1 MKASLPRILLVEDDI
16 DDQYFF
22 REALSLLSP
31 ALSCQVAENGVEALK
46 LLKELPLFDIIFMDI
61 NMPKMN
67 GIECLQVLKSND
79 SYKNIPVVILSTS
92 SDQAYIERC
101 KILGATYYFTKPIIP
116 FELIKKLQDIFKKV
130 F

>member
-1 MKASLPRILLVEDDI
+1 MKAPLPRILLVEDDI

-31 ALSCQVAENGVEALK
+31 ALSCQIAENGVEALK
-46 LLKELPLFDIIFMDI
+46 LLKELPRFDIIFMDI

-92 SDQAYIERC
+92 SDQAYIDRC

>member
-1 MKASLPRILLVEDDI
+1 MKAPLPRILLVEDDI

-31 ALSCQVAENGVEALK
+31 ALSCQIAENGVEALK
-46 LLKELPLFDIIFMDI
+46 LLKELPRFDIIFMDI

>member
-1 MKASLPRILLVEDDI
+1 MKAPLPRILLVEDDI

-31 ALSCQVAENGVEALK
+31 ALSCQIAENGVEALK
-46 LLKELPLFDIIFMDI
+46 LLKELPRFDIIFMDI

-67 GIECLQVLKSND
+67 GIECLQILRSND

>member
-1 MKASLPRILLVEDDI
+1 MKPALPRKLLVEDDT

-31 ALSCQVAENGVEALK
+31 ALSCQIAENGVEALK

-92 SDQAYIERC
+92 NDKTYIERC
-101 KILGATYYFTKPIIP
+101 KILGATFYFTKPIVP
-116 FELIKKLQDIFKKV
+116 FELLKYLQLIFKKL